1 MGAVMQRPYRAPYRC
16 SPAAHRHQALTRA
29 ARPSEIYLK
38 PASSYVRPG
47 VAANFAT
54 VLESAIAL
62 AES

>member
-1 MGAVMQRPYRAPYRC
+1 
-16 SPAAHRHQALTRA
+16 L
-29 ARPSEIYLK
+29 EIYLK
-38 PASSYVRPG
+38 PASSYVRPD